1 MSELLKIA
9 VVVSVASF
17 LAVSPSALHAQSECN
32 ARQILQPGNCIGDHL
47 DALEIEL
54 AKQINDYCLR
64 NGLPAIPLSPALSL
78 VANRH
83 VRDLAMNIGR
93 LTHDWSN
100 CAMTDSN
107 CMWKA
112 PQRLG
117 TSYPGNGFENAY
129 GGPKGSRASPA
140 AILESWKELVECP
153 LESLRDRYLR
163 RLRRHVGWIEIRS
176 DGWQLNSRV
185 QCPPWAATHRP
196 RDRIPVRTRTPL
208 SHRTSTP
215 CVYLY
220 LYTSPHAANRPRD
233 GRHQKRECDTNF
245 FVCLLV
251 RRYRID
257 ALALPLVCFA
267 PHRGS
272 RTVVCHAQR
281 TLC

>member
-32 ARQILQPGNCIGDHL
+32 ARQILQPGNCIGDDL

-54 AKQINDYCLR
+54 AKQINDYRLR

-163 RLRRHVGWIEIRS
+163 RLRRHVGWIENRS
-176 DGWQLNSRV
+176 DGWELTVACKVRLGLRRIDLVTAFLSERELHFRIELV
-185 QCPPWAATHRP
+185 RP
-196 RDRIPVRTRTPL
+196 EYIFTYTRLPARQIVPVTVVTKNANAIPIFL
-208 SHRTSTP
+208 
-215 CVYLY
+215 
-220 LYTSPHAANRPRD
+220 
-233 GRHQKRECDTNF
+233 
-245 FVCLLV
+245 FVC
-251 RRYRID
+251 
-257 ALALPLVCFA
+257 
-267 PHRGS
+267 
-272 RTVVCHAQR
+272 
-281 TLC
+281 

>member
-1 MSELLKIA
+1 MSELPKIA

-32 ARQILQPGNCIGDHL
+32 ARQILQPGNCIGDDL

-54 AKQINDYCLR
+54 AKQINDYRLQ
-64 NGLPAIPLSPALSL
+64 NGLPAIPLSPTLSL

-129 GGPKGSRASPA
+129 GGP
-140 AILESWKELVECP
+140 
-153 LESLRDRYLR
+153 
-163 RLRRHVGWIEIRS
+163 
-176 DGWQLNSRV
+176 
-185 QCPPWAATHRP
+185 T
-196 RDRIPVRTRTPL
+196 RIPSIPG
-208 SHRTSTP
+208 SHLGVMERRRK
-215 CVYLY
+215 
-220 LYTSPHAANRPRD
+220 RP
-233 GRHQKRECDTNF
+233 
-245 FVCLLV
+245 
-251 RRYRID
+251 
-257 ALALPLVCFA
+257 A
-267 PHRGS
+267 
-272 RTVVCHAQR
+272 
-281 TLC
+281 